1 MWKTDLPLLPSSIR
15 AVELDG
21 KVRSLKK
28 YVEQIYRKIALTM
41 VRRALRELQR
51 RAITICANSRTAD
64 VHEESVVVS
73 RAFQPWL

>member
-51 RAITICANSRTAD
+51 RAITICAKLRTAD